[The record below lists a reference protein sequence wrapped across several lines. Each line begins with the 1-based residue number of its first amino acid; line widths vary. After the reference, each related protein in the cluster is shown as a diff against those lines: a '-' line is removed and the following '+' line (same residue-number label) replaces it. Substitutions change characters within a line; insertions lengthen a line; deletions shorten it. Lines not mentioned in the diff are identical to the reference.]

1 MRHAGRPQM
10 PLARVREGDAFFAP
24 LEKEPDM
31 RSKTVIL
38 AATLGFAFAFAGCSD
53 SVVGTDD
60 EAATAL
66 FKKGGNKPPPPPD
79 DEAEFRAVTVTFA
92 DSPSDKIRSD
102 LRGAYADGT
111 CGVWANIGN
120 FADVRLDP
128 DRDYKRKLARTC
140 GEARALVFE
149 FGDWRGT
156 KTVGAFMNIDK
167 LDDLAVGQELTDAD
181 AQFNVCNVLLFE
193 NVRAVRTSA
202 TTWTVTT
209 DGASDAAVCADGSA
223 YAMPFTLTISE

>member
-1 MRHAGRPQM
+1 
-10 PLARVREGDAFFAP
+10 VREGDAFFAP
-24 LEKEPDM
+24 LEKERDM
-31 RSKTVIL
+31 RLGTIVL
-38 AATLGFAFAFAGCSD
+38 TATLAFAFAFAGCSD

-60 EAATAL
+60 EDATAL

-79 DEAEFRAVTVTFA
+79 EADFRSVTVTFA
-92 DSPSDKIRSD
+92 DSPDDKIRSD
-102 LRGAYADGT
+102 LRGVYADGT

-128 DRDYKRKLARTC
+128 DRDYKRKLAPTC
-140 GEARALVFE
+140 GEARALVIE

-167 LDDLAVGQELTDAD
+167 LDDLAVNEELTDAD

-193 NVRAVRTSA
+193 NVRAVRTSE

-209 DGASDAAVCADGSA
+209 DGASDAAVCVDGSA
-223 YAMPFTLTISE
+223 YNMPFTLYISE